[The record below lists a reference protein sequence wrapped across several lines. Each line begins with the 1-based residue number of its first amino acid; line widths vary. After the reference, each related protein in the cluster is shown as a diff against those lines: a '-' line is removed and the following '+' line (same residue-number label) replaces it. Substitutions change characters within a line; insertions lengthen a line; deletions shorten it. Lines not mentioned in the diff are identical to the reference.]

1 MAEQHV
7 GAKIEPEVASHIAA
21 AMDKPSM
28 PGVATIA
35 VTTAMAGEQQWPDGN
50 GKRRH
55 PKERGTGQGRM
66 GHEAAV
72 TAVHRTSRPQLPH
85 SS

>member
-1 MAEQHV
+1 MAEQHR
-7 GAKIEPEVASHIAA
+7 GTKIEPEVASHIAA

-28 PGVATIA
+28 PGVAITA
-35 VTTAMAGEQQWPDGN
+35 ATPAMAGEQHWPDGN

-55 PKERGTGQGRM
+55 PRERSTGQGRM

>member
-1 MAEQHV
+1 MAEHHHGGQI
-7 GAKIEPEVASHIAA
+7 AAEVAGHLAESIDEAPGPETTRPA
-21 AMDKPSM
+21 PPS
-28 PGVATIA
+28 PAEG
-35 VTTAMAGEQQWPDGN
+35 QQWPDGM

-55 PKERGTGQGRM
+55 PKERDIQHGRM

-72 TAVHRTSRPQLPH
+72 NAVHRTGKPDIPH

>member
-1 MAEQHV
+1 MAEINP
-7 GAKIEPEVASHIAA
+7 GGRLEPELASHLAES
-21 AMDKPSM
+21 MDEVPAPEM
-28 PGVATIA
+28 PAP
-35 VTTAMAGEQQWPDGN
+35 AGPANGGKQWPDGN

-55 PKERGTGQGRM
+55 PKERDLAHGRV

-72 TAVHRTSRPQLPH
+72 TAVHRTGRPQMPH

>member
-1 MAEQHV
+1 MEEHRFEDE
-7 GAKIEPEVASHIAA
+7 IEPEVASHLVESIDDA
-21 AMDKPSM
+21 
-28 PGVATIA
+28 PGPEVKRPAPP
-35 VTTAMAGEQQWPDGN
+35 TASEGKQWPDGS

-55 PKERGTGQGRM
+55 PKDNDTAHGRI

-72 TAVHRTSRPQLPH
+72 TAVHRTARPDVPH

>member
-1 MAEQHV
+1 MAEQRF
-7 GAKIEPEVASHIAA
+7 GDEIEPEVAGQLAGHMGEA
-21 AMDKPSM
+21 
-28 PGVATIA
+28 PGPKLKHVELP
-35 VTTAMAGEQQWPDGN
+35 VVPQGQQWPDGN

-55 PKERGTGQGRM
+55 PRDNNSAPGRM

-72 TAVHRTSRPQLPH
+72 TAVHRTARPDVPH

>member
-1 MAEQHV
+1 MAEYRF
-7 GAKIEPEVASHIAA
+7 GEEIEPEVAKHLAG
-21 AMDKPSM
+21 SM
-28 PGVATIA
+28 GEAPGPEPKRMELP
-35 VTTAMAGEQQWPDGN
+35 TAPEGTQWPDGN

-55 PKERGTGQGRM
+55 PKDSSSAHGRM

-72 TAVHRTSRPQLPH
+72 TAVHRTARPDVPH